1 MEKQNSPR
9 VFLKDKK
16 VIGYTGDMEREV
28 LGYNWNFTELKRGKV
43 PLMEQIVIIC

>member
-1 MEKQNSPR
+1 MTHLIATLNQMKMEKQNAPR

-28 LGYNWNFTELKRGKV
+28 LGYN
-43 PLMEQIVIIC
+43 